1 MKERLN
7 FLFSVFS
14 MVTTYVV
21 IAVAVFTTILEP
33 SETVDSAVLWQI
45 PLVSFFCSLGCLI
58 YPWDRSCKKKEKAVR
73 VGVHY
78 VYINIVVLG
87 AGVWFG
93 WYRVDHPGSVAAMLI
108 TIAVIFAAAS
118 VIGWRKAAEDA
129 RRINERLKEYQQ
141 QGERPDAKPSAGD
154 AAGPDDGR

>member
-45 PLVSFFCSLGCLI
+45 PLVSLLCSLGCLI
-58 YPWDRSCKKKEKAVR
+58 YPWDRTCKKKEKAVR

-78 VYINIVVLG
+78 VYINILVLG
-87 AGVWFG
+87 AGVWFE
-93 WYRVDHPGSVAAMLI
+93 WYRVDRPGSVAAMLI
-108 TIAVIFAAAS
+108 TIAVIYAAVS
-118 VIGWRKAAEDA
+118 VIGWKKAAEDA

-141 QGERPDAKPSAGD
+141 QGEQPDAKPSAGD
-154 AAGPDDGR
+154 AVWPDDGR